1 MKVGLP
7 ALLLLLASQAGAQGF
22 VSMGR
27 LFTTP
32 DERAQ
37 LDAQRNQASP
47 AVSAAQ
53 ASAVRGMVPAP
64 GSPPGAGMGASVG
77 CPPGAP
83 GCPPAGALGTGGA
96 PGVAE
101 PVAGG
106 AVGAASGADGA
117 PGGVEAEPAGLRL
130 GGVIRRSNGPT
141 MIIVNGEAQAAPPGG
156 VMRGTVT
163 LQADGRS
170 VVLKPGQRY
179 DPATGEVH
187 EAAR

>member
-7 ALLLLLASQAGAQGF
+7 ALLLLLASGAGAQGF

-32 DERAQ
+32 VERAQ
-37 LDAQRNQASP
+37 LDAQRSQA
-47 AVSAAQ
+47 VAAGGVPQ
-53 ASAVRGMVPAP
+53 TGAPHAAGIGGTQPPGGGALAPGMDASA
-64 GSPPGAGMGASVG
+64 G
-77 CPPGAP
+77 CPPGSAP
-83 GCPPAGALGTGGA
+83 GCPPTAVQGAAGVDAAPGTGGPA
-96 PGVAE
+96 GTQGE
-101 PVAGG
+101 P
-106 AVGAASGADGA
+106 
-117 PGGVEAEPAGLRL
+117 EPAGLRL
-130 GGVIRRSNGPT
+130 GGVIRRANGPA
-141 MIIVNGEAQAAPPGG
+141 MIIVNGEAQPAPPGS
-156 VMRGTVT
+156 VMRGSVT

>member
-1 MKVGLP
+1 MRVGLP

-32 DERAQ
+32 VERAQ
-37 LDAQRNQASP
+37 LDAQRNQGLPAGGPAPAGPARGTVPGTIGPGGAGVAWAGPQAPGGSP
-47 AVSAAQ
+47 
-53 ASAVRGMVPAP
+53 PAP
-64 GSPPGAGMGASVG
+64 GMEASAACAPGA
-77 CPPGAP
+77 AP
-83 GCPPAGALGTGGA
+83 GCPAAAVPGAEGA
-96 PGVAE
+96 
-101 PVAGG
+101 AGG
-106 AVGAASGADGA
+106 D
-117 PGGVEAEPAGLRL
+117 EAGPPGLRL
-130 GGVIRRSNGPT
+130 GGIIRRSNGPT

-156 VMRGTVT
+156 AMRGTVT

>member
-1 MKVGLP
+1 MKTGLP
-7 ALLLLLASQAGAQGF
+7 ALLLLLATQAGAQGF

-27 LFTTP
+27 LFTIP

-37 LDAQRNQASP
+37 LDTQRNQGTLP
-47 AVSAAQ
+47 GAA
-53 ASAVRGMVPAP
+53 AVPAP
-64 GSPPGAGMGASVG
+64 GGNAQAAGPVPVAPGMEASAH
-77 CPPGAP
+77 CQPGSAP
-83 GCPPAGALGTGGA
+83 GCPPAAA
-96 PGVAE
+96 PGTAAAE
-101 PVAGG
+101 T
-106 AVGAASGADGA
+106 
-117 PGGVEAEPAGLRL
+117 PGGPGAGETAPPGLRL

-156 VMRGTVT
+156 VMRGSVT

>member
-32 DERAQ
+32 DERAR
-37 LDAQRNQASP
+37 LDTQRNQAP
-47 AVSAAQ
+47 AAGMAAQ
-53 ASAVRGMVPAP
+53 AGAAQGTLPGTVGAAPAP
-64 GSPPGAGMGASVG
+64 GMTASAG
-77 CPPGAP
+77 CPAGAAP
-83 GCPPAGALGTGGA
+83 GCPPAGM
-96 PGVAE
+96 
-101 PVAGG
+101 
-106 AVGAASGADGA
+106 
-117 PGGVEAEPAGLRL
+117 PAGTPAGMDATSAPDANEEEPPGIRL
-130 GGVIRRSNGPT
+130 GGVIRRSNGPA
-141 MIIVNGEAQAAPPGG
+141 MIIVNGEAQPAPPGG
-156 VMRGTVT
+156 VTRGTVT